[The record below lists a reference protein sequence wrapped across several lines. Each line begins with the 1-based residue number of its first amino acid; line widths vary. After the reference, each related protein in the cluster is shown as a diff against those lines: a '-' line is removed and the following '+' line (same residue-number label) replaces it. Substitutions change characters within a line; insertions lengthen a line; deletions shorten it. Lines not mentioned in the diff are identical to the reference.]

1 MQVSS
6 CLNKSKMMRITL
18 SNIMTLRSLK
28 HQSSELGSK
37 VKRGSI
43 LGTPYS
49 NKLRLKVNLTG
60 NVRFS
65 KRGKIVAGNM
75 ISS

>member
-28 HQSSELGSK
+28 HQSSEL
-37 VKRGSI
+37 GSI